1 MSIIYRMSR
10 YDTPATAPQLAFS
23 KRRQRCRGGDVSTFA
38 RHLLPSLKNSVYNM
52 AHLYNMLYTII
63 KYIYIYESSKSF
75 GYVYISL
82 WYIIWYII
90 WWELLLDIDIPTLV
104 QHL

>member
-38 RHLLPSLKNSVYNM
+38 RHLLPSLKNIVYNM
-52 AHLYNMLYTII
+52 VHLYNMLYTII
-63 KYIYIYESSKSF
+63 KYSIYI
-75 GYVYISL
+75 
-82 WYIIWYII
+82 
-90 WWELLLDIDIPTLV
+90 
-104 QHL
+104 